1 MDQQINVLSEF
12 MKRMKH
18 LYDAAHPNGAP
29 EGLYARLI
37 HEEYKELSVERE
49 GTSNHFKELCDLIW
63 VCVMRAIQCGYPLEE
78 GMEELTK
85 EFNSKFLDKD
95 DNFNPKYREDGK
107 LLKGDGFKKANFEK
121 FFQEK

>member
-29 EGLYARLI
+29 EDLYYDLI
-37 HEEYKELSVERE
+37 VEEFNEWIEERE
-49 GTSNHFKELCDLIW
+49 GIPEDFKELCDLIW
-63 VCVMRAIQCGYPLEE
+63 VCVMRAIQCGYPLED

-95 DNFNPKYREDGK
+95 GNFNPKYREDGK

-121 FFQEK
+121 FFEEK

>member
-29 EGLYARLI
+29 EDLYDDLI
-37 HEEYKELSVERE
+37 VEEFNEWIEERE
-49 GTSNHFKELCDLIW
+49 GTPEDFKELCDLIW

-95 DNFNPKYREDGK
+95 GNFNPKYRADGK

-121 FFQEK
+121 FFEEK

>member
-29 EGLYARLI
+29 KDLYDDLI
-37 HEEYKELSVERE
+37 VEEFNEWIEERE
-49 GTSNHFKELCDLIW
+49 GTPDDFKELCDLIW
-63 VCVMRAIQCGYPLEE
+63 VCVMRAIQCDYPLEE

-95 DNFNPKYREDGK
+95 GNFNPKYREDGK

-121 FFQEK
+121 FFEEK

>member
-1 MDQQINVLSEF
+1 
-12 MKRMKH
+12 
-18 LYDAAHPNGAP
+18 
-29 EGLYARLI
+29 
-37 HEEYKELSVERE
+37 
-49 GTSNHFKELCDLIW
+49 
-63 VCVMRAIQCGYPLEE
+63 MRAIQCGYPLEE

-95 DNFNPKYREDGK
+95 GNFNPKYREDGK

>member
-37 HEEYKELSVERE
+37 HEEYKE
-49 GTSNHFKELCDLIW
+49 C
-63 VCVMRAIQCGYPLEE
+63 
-78 GMEELTK
+78 
-85 EFNSKFLDKD
+85 
-95 DNFNPKYREDGK
+95 
-107 LLKGDGFKKANFEK
+107 LLKEK
-121 FFQEK
+121 EHLIILKNSVILSGYVL